1 MIKKN
6 KNTIPWTYVISDLN
20 GEEIIRTFFEKKKN
34 CKKQT
39 KLNLGLKEKE
49 TESD

>member
-20 GEEIIRTFFEKKKN
+20 GEEIIRTFYEKN

>member
-20 GEEIIRTFFEKKKN
+20 GEEIIRTFFEKKN

>member
-20 GEEIIRTFFEKKKN
+20 GEEIIRTFFEKKKLQKTN
-34 CKKQT
+34 QT
-39 KLNLGLKEKE
+39 KFRIEGKGNGK
-49 TESD
+49 